1 MRSFRPLLIFWLT
14 LLTVLA
20 ATAGVLHY
28 LGPPRP
34 LQPPAQDPAKLAQG
48 DKVPVKPQPVASS
61 AAPSPASPPIAAPP
75 APPVAA
81 QELAIPEPDASMQEP
96 AVSLPGRMLPKIADN
111 GRTPAQAFAAA
122 FDPTERHPRIALV
135 IDGIGLD
142 RSQSLAV
149 LRTTPRTMDIALSAY
164 AMPQVLDSLAEEA
177 RRQGRECL
185 VSIPMEPSGFPAVEE
200 GDKALQT
207 GANPEQN
214 RQNLEWLLSNIQGCV
229 GATGGS
235 DGMAGERF
243 AESRQAF
250 GDVLSALAHRGL
262 IYLDPRPGA
271 PPPDDPPDDPGS
283 APALPRVVDVVVDR
297 PTSPDEPASAEAI
310 DRNLATL
317 EKLAAEHGSA
327 IGLAGPPTPVLLERL
342 AVWANGLPA
351 RHLVL
356 APLTAIAPPK
366 PPAQDAPQ

>member
-1 MRSFRPLLIFWLT
+1 
-14 LLTVLA
+14 V
-20 ATAGVLHY
+20 
-28 LGPPRP
+28 
-34 LQPPAQDPAKLAQG
+34 
-48 DKVPVKPQPVASS
+48 
-61 AAPSPASPPIAAPP
+61 AAPEI
-75 APPVAA
+75 
-81 QELAIPEPDASMQEP
+81 AIPEPDASMQEP

-122 FDPTERHPRIALV
+122 FDPTERHPKIALV

-271 PPPDDPPDDPGS
+271 PPPDDPPEDPGS
-283 APALPRVVDVVVDR
+283 AQTLPRVVDVVVDR

-356 APLTAIAPPK
+356 APLTAIPAPK